1 MDVMLTLTWHV
12 FFLTNHQNSNTKIST
27 FEKTEV
33 SVFFCIGYFAFRDG
47 FFCSVLSP
55 SLLRQRV
62 VGVIVSVETA
72 VLYKGDRE
80 KYQQY
85 SLLILLTLNFG
96 PIYIYMLTHHFRFLK
111 GLKQSI
117 YSGVCIFYLSTASV
131 FISRRLSAE
140 KSN

>member
-96 PIYIYMLTHHFRFLK
+96 PIYIYVNTPFSFLERSETVNIQRSVH
-111 GLKQSI
+111 LLFEHSI
-117 YSGVCIFYLSTASV
+117 CFHLQKAVS
-131 FISRRLSAE
+131 
-140 KSN
+140 